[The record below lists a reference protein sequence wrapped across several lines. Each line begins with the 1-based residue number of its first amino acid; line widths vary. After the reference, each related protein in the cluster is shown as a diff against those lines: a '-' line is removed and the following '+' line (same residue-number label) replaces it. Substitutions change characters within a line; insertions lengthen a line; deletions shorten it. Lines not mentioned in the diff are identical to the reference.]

1 MVDLSEVG
9 LNIVTGGAYAVG
21 KAIHKGFN
29 KITGIVDDV
38 ENAAEQ
44 AGLALA
50 KIGDTVVT
58 LGDDLDS
65 LIVDDVS
72 PLIEDIDDLFVIER
86 LVARDESDLWDEEK
100 ERLSDL
106 IQKKNELKAQIDTLR
121 EEIKAE
127 RGVEIPDTYGLALQ
141 TWIAENANPD
151 WSFWDRLMRGV
162 IPWWVVGGI
171 GIGGSRTIWDRLDET
186 GQYKVSK
193 IRDINSSII
202 KIDKEIHEILY
213 NEPGVLPTTIYNVKE
228 VIERFN
234 TIEQP
239 KIEDILDS
247 VDDNLVESQEIM
259 EQIKKLFVTKKKV
272 PIDIATLPKFE
283 LERLPMLEWE
293 YNLLESVIHKD
304 LEVAKQFMNLKVE
317 TQPVSLNLP
326 MAKSMVAGEMRPIEA
341 NVSSKTSLDN
351 LTHNPAGNRSEI
363 NKNLNTS
370 MKMESRTAMVK
381 DISMLK
387 SDLKGG
393 IGPNVLK
400 ASRQPD
406 SLKMATCLINSKYHA
421 YNSGYSL
428 QKAVINKDERDIAK
442 VKHKI
447 DKIKYKVVEEPGV
460 IPRTLANFEDILK
473 RFNTEEQP
481 RIEAIL
487 DSANDNLTESK
498 NLINKANTT
507 FEKVSD
513 FTGNHKLLV
522 KMALGVVGGAVVMTL
537 VLIPIALIRLI
548 IFGL

>member
-1 MVDLSEVG
+1 MKGWEWG
-9 LNIVTGGAYAVG
+9 LTVVTGGGYAAG
-21 KAIHKGFN
+21 KALYNGYK
-29 KITGIVDDV
+29 KVTGIADDV
-38 ENAAEQ
+38 ENASEQ
-44 AGLALA
+44 IGLTIA

-65 LIVDDVS
+65 LIVDDIS

-127 RGVEIPDTYGLALQ
+127 SGVEIPDTYGLALQ
-141 TWIAENANPD
+141 IWIIENANPD
-151 WSFWDRLMRGV
+151 WSFWDRLMRG
-162 IPWWVVGGI
+162 IQWWDIVGGI
-171 GIGGSRTIWDRLDET
+171 GTGGSRTIWDRLGEI
-186 GQYKVSK
+186 GQNKVSK

-213 NEPGVLPTTIYNVKE
+213 NEPGILPTTIYNVKE

-247 VDDNLVESQEIM
+247 VDDNLVESQEIL

-283 LERLPMLEWE
+283 VERLQMLEGE
-293 YNLLESVIHKD
+293 YTLLESVIRKD

-326 MAKSMVAGEMRPIEA
+326 MAKSMVAREMRPIEA
-341 NVSSKTSLDN
+341 NVSSKSSLDN

-381 DISMLK
+381 DLSMLK

-447 DKIKYKVVEEPGV
+447 DKIKYKVVEELGV

-522 KMALGVVGGAVVMTL
+522 KIALGVVGGAVVMTL